1 MPFTNNQI
9 LIDSLPEMDKVNYFP
24 LHKNHL
30 IATSVGLSLFF
41 LVLLLIGVV
50 TFLFWD
56 DLREISLWVF
66 IMWIVTLLLSMVY
79 NYYHYKNKGY
89 ALREHDII
97 YKEGVIIQSVM
108 AVPFNRVQHSEV
120 TQGPIDRYLNL
131 SSLHIFTAGGSSSDL
146 IIPGIKPDEA
156 NRLRD
161 FIVSKTKGLDEEE

>member
-9 LIDSLPEMDKVNYFP
+9 LIDSLPEMDKVNYLP

-66 IMWIVTLLLSMVY
+66 IVWIVTLLLSMVY

-108 AVPFNRVQHSEV
+108 AVPFNRVQHIEV

-131 SSLHIFTAGGSSSDL
+131 SSLQIFTAGGSSSDL